1 MIVLAGG
8 NLLMDRFIFTLSKG
22 ISIFFQNLRVN
33 LVSILSIST
42 LLFFYMAVF
51 SVNYSASKAI
61 DKLTDIKTV
70 RIFLEEGIQ
79 KDYMFEKLSQLQ
91 MPVTLKFFDKQA
103 AKNRVINLIPG
114 AKNIEKLPTEL
125 FPEFIEMRFAEY
137 AAEDQLILETAK
149 QIENIGGVRSVE
161 YGKRVGEKL
170 TRVKRTSYI
179 FMVFIS
185 LLTGIS
191 SAVIMFNTI
200 RLSLYRYQKK
210 IMVYTLV
217 GATRMFIT
225 VPYLVSSLL
234 ESTVAFAMAGVGNY
248 LFVSI
253 VTAYLLKDS
262 YFLLFVPHYVFYFFF
277 YMVLLVIGISSAFI
291 CVYTF
296 ITRLKSINEA

>member
-1 MIVLAGG
+1 
-8 NLLMDRFIFTLSKG
+8 
-22 ISIFFQNLRVN
+22 
-33 LVSILSIST
+33 
-42 LLFFYMAVF
+42 
-51 SVNYSASKAI
+51 
-61 DKLTDIKTV
+61 
-70 RIFLEEGIQ
+70 
-79 KDYMFEKLSQLQ
+79 
-91 MPVTLKFFDKQA
+91 
-103 AKNRVINLIPG
+103 
-114 AKNIEKLPTEL
+114 
-125 FPEFIEMRFAEY
+125 
-137 AAEDQLILETAK
+137 
-149 QIENIGGVRSVE
+149 
-161 YGKRVGEKL
+161 
-170 TRVKRTSYI
+170 
-179 FMVFIS
+179 MVFIS